1 MSQRFSTAGVPK
13 WLASPPPSTAIEIA
27 AGRVTGVTLGE
38 SGKTRVIAGYAN
50 EALPAGAVEAALNA
64 PNVHD
69 HAALVGA
76 LKSVLSGLNLRGRR
90 IALVIPDT
98 VAKVSLVRFEKVPQ
112 KAQDLEQ
119 LIRWQV
125 RKSAPFRIEDAQVS
139 WQAGI
144 EPPGGGREYIVTVA
158 RRDIIEGYER
168 ACEAAGVHAGMID
181 LATPNVINA
190 VLATAELPETPDWLL
205 VHTAQDYATIAVVR
219 GQDLAFFRNRA
230 AAEPGD
236 LADLVHQT
244 AMYHEDRLG
253 GGGFSRVIIA
263 GGSVGGVE
271 SAERLRHAIEE
282 RLGTRVEPLDFRA
295 AAAMRDRIDAAP
307 ALLDAL
313 APAVGILL
321 RERSLDSARGRAEK
335 ARAASRGGRVA

>member
-1 MSQRFSTAGVPK
+1 MSPSRRSS
-13 WLASPPPSTAIEIA
+13 WLASPPPPAAVEVTAA
-27 AGRVTGVTLGE
+27 RVTAVALSHHGGTRTVSAYASETL
-38 SGKTRVIAGYAN
+38 
-50 EALPAGAVEAALNA
+50 PPGAVEPALNS

-69 HAALVGA
+69 AGALAAAIRATLHHLGGRIRRLALV
-76 LKSVLSGLNLRGRR
+76 L
-90 IALVIPDT
+90 PDS
-98 VAKVSLVRFEKVPQ
+98 VAKVSLIRFDKVPE
-112 KAQDLEQ
+112 KASDLEQ

-139 WQAGI
+139 WQSGI

-158 RRDIIEGYER
+158 RRDIVQAYER
-168 ACEAAGVHAGMID
+168 ACDAAGVHAGMVD
-181 LATPNVINA
+181 LATANVINA
-190 VLATAELPETPDWLL
+190 VLATGEVPETPDWLL
-205 VHTAQDYATIAVVR
+205 VHIAQDYATITVVR
-219 GQDLAFFRNRA
+219 GPALAYFRNRA

-263 GGSVGGVE
+263 GGSIGGVE

-295 AAAMRDRIDAAP
+295 AAAMRDRISVAP
-307 ALLDAL
+307 ELLDAL

-321 RERSLDSARGRAEK
+321 RERALDK
-335 ARAASRGGRVA
+335 ARAASRGERVA

>member
-1 MSQRFSTAGVPK
+1 MSERFSTAGVPR

-27 AGRVTGVTLGE
+27 TGRVSGVSIAE
-38 SGKTRVIAGYAN
+38 SGGSRVISAYAN
-50 EALPAGAVEAALNA
+50 EPLPAGAVEAALNA
-64 PNVHD
+64 PNIHD
-69 HAALVGA
+69 QAALAGA

-90 IALVIPDT
+90 VALVIPDT

-139 WQAGI
+139 WQAGMA
-144 EPPGGGREYIVTVA
+144 PAGGGREYIVTVA

-168 ACEAAGVHAGMID
+168 ACDAAGVHAGMID

-190 VLATAELPETPDWLL
+190 VLATGEVPETPDWLL
-205 VHTAQDYATIAVVR
+205 VHIAQDYATISVVR
-219 GQDLAFFRNRA
+219 GQDLVFFRNRA

-253 GGGFSRVIIA
+253 GGGFSRVIVA
-263 GGSVGGVE
+263 GGSLGGVE
-271 SAERLRHAIEE
+271 SAERLRHTIEE

-295 AAAMRDRIDAAP
+295 ATALRDRISASPD
-307 ALLDAL
+307 LLDAL

-321 RERSLDSARGRAEK
+321 RERSLDTARGRT
-335 ARAASRGGRVA
+335 RAASRSGRVA